1 MKKYTVR
8 RIEKRYV
15 DYQVEAKSDEEAY
28 DIVEVDYDEDKIL
41 SIDLGEECVD
51 EAKLGVEQVID
62 LEARAKT
69 AREMWGPEG
78 LMRTKEQNCN

>member
-15 DYQVEAKSDEEAY
+15 NYTVEANSDQEAY

-41 SIDLGEECVD
+41 SINLGEECVD
-51 EAKLGVEQVID
+51 EAKLGLEGIVD
-62 LEARAKT
+62 LEAEAKLR
-69 AREMWGPEG
+69 REMWG
-78 LMRTKEQNCN
+78 N